1 MPALPSFITSRKG
14 KVAFKS
20 PFTLL
25 RGEQSTPASV
35 QVAVPAVPP
44 HPLADEVLVIND
56 RNARHYSL
64 DFDGGQ
70 PIDEYE
76 TDIIDEELRNP
87 RPNNAPTPQVQLD
100 IDLSPEGLTDW
111 FAANFLQPENA
122 QPSSEKAQQGQ
133 TSGSGLRN
141 EAKPLGSLGSTE
153 TLSSRSRSALG
164 EADEGGFSTSSEDVL
179 SNLKAMNASHFGKMH
194 GSEFNRSD
202 QASSSS
208 NKPSATL
215 LAIPAG
221 SSQSTNS
228 QESRPEALSDLK
240 PLRPMSLLDTPAS
253 SAVSGTNFARA
264 LLSNAFVL
272 PNDNRLSRFRT
283 STVGLTRSDS
293 TTLPR
298 GDHAGPS
305 SYHDRFSVGPDA
317 PPVPSNAG
325 FLYEPPKKSRAAL
338 EWREKKRQEL
348 KRRSST
354 GSLHPKILPE
364 TPSYDRPIS
373 ALLSPGAE
381 FDLNDLNSLLL
392 KSPALVQ
399 TPPPPPRSPLP
410 PTPQPK
416 RVEESKT
423 VELTPT
429 PAARPLPIGPQT
441 PSSDFLSLLSPAP
454 SSDGLPSGKNLESDD
469 VLNYYS
475 HPDSPEPLMTG
486 GYRPG
491 VSPISEETS
500 SQLSPPTPYRDR
512 RESQRSTGT
521 PLGARSPLSGSI
533 RVRGDS
539 VPLPRKLSDS
549 RPYSR
554 QLLAPMGERPLSSI
568 QPPSPSGSQTS
579 SLASAGSDLLAP
591 LAPPPSHIF
600 SRQRSG
606 SAPSPIKVIRDP
618 KDAITYNITVS
629 PSNADSD
636 TPTSD
641 EGIVTQDFPE
651 TPSAFS
657 PLLTGGTDAP
667 PSLHQSLDGHDV
679 PPMATIPTSAT
690 ISRGTQ
696 PSLAQQLL
704 LNRAG
709 TTGRQHTKQTSVG
722 KIKTSGLAARSGS
735 PTSRRI
741 ADIIE
746 DVETE
751 ASPADQN
758 GGIASRRMS
767 AAGSQPESPSNQ
779 VLAHEMSRSPSR
791 GTVIT
796 TSDAS
801 SMYTSDSSSKPRIK
815 SLPPIPNSPIPSTRA
830 VSPATTIES
839 PVNAP
844 ESSTA
849 IVGAP
854 APPTAPSIPPPSPT
868 LAPKPPA
875 PSPARGRL
883 PPALNISSSNP
894 VAERAV
900 AVNGNATDSSDSPAS
915 SSRPASNP
923 PVFAAASSASAPAPS
938 AVDHDQAP
946 GTQSSS
952 SHKYEDAFTGRASD
966 IFRATSLGSPP
977 PYYTVV
983 NETPLPQVQQR
994 TPPSHPSHTPNGSFS
1009 HNASFSF
1016 SEPNFGTPGPSNLEW
1031 SNNMDGRSTL
1041 GRENSIAGQRSR
1053 MRPPLP
1059 QGPRRPSQ
1067 QQMMAAGGPSG
1078 QFHPSRDRSGSISS
1092 VASNALPHT
1101 SRVRSAPVFSP
1112 KFQTPP
1118 PKWRGYTMEAAK
1130 WTFTSAQL
1138 QAIVSRA
1145 IKQSAEASSIRLLRL
1160 DVLDTEIPEE
1170 MRRLEAQRTD
1180 LKTRYKVLTRRRATL
1195 LDALTAHMTGN
1206 EEDNSSYAL
1215 RLLEEIREMVVTL
1228 DRLAEELHSLDGQ
1241 LAHLESLT
1249 HIHTGSALAMA
1260 LRKLNASFLKQVAEN
1275 QVLRNQN
1282 QALEAE
1288 RDEAWAQAE
1297 VVANEFDRMNDKI
1310 DSPSSKRSSRIS
1322 AVRKS
1327 SVRVS
1332 KAGLRTPSQ
1341 RLSQRSS
1348 LGSSLCGPTSSSKS
1362 PLPRLE
1368 KSPPVPPIPKR
1379 RPLQI
1384 STESPLRSS
1393 AVLSSGGVT
1402 PNSETR
1408 ALAEAQDELYA
1419 MLGITNPDRRL
1430 RRSRSAAG
1438 LLLSPPPVTALLNV
1452 RPSDINPSRRS
1463 SLPGDSSLAEAY
1475 NAMAA
1480 DRNAVLATIDMLSAT
1495 D

>member
-1 MPALPSFITSRKG
+1 MPALPSFITNRKG

-20 PFTLL
+20 AFTLL
-25 RGEQSTPASV
+25 RGEHSTPASV
-35 QVAVPAVPP
+35 QPAVPAAPP
-44 HPLADEVLVIND
+44 HPLADEILVIND

-111 FAANFLQPENA
+111 FAANFLLPENA
-122 QPSSEKAQQGQ
+122 QVSSEKAQHGQ
-133 TSGSGLRN
+133 TSGSGFRN
-141 EAKPLGSLGSTE
+141 EAKPLGSVGSTE

-164 EADEGGFSTSSEDVL
+164 EDEGGFSNSSEDVL
-179 SNLKAMNASHFGKMH
+179 SNLKAMNASHFGRMH

-202 QASSSS
+202 QASPSP
-208 NKPSATL
+208 NNPSATL

-221 SSQSTNS
+221 SSRGADS
-228 QESRPEALSDLK
+228 QESRSEALSGLK
-240 PLRPMSLLDTPAS
+240 PLRPISLLDTPAS

-272 PNDNRLSRFRT
+272 PNDNRFSKFRT

-317 PPVPSNAG
+317 PPIPSNAG
-325 FLYEPPKKSRAAL
+325 FLYEPPKKSRAG

-364 TPSYDRPIS
+364 TPSSDRPIS
-373 ALLSPGAE
+373 VLLSPGAE

-416 RVEESKT
+416 RIEESKT
-423 VELTPT
+423 VELAPI
-429 PAARPLPIGPQT
+429 PAARPLPVGPQT
-441 PSSDFLSLLSPAP
+441 PPSDFLNLLSPAP
-454 SSDGLPSGKNLESDD
+454 SSDGLPSAKNMESDD

-533 RVRGDS
+533 RVRGES
-539 VPLPRKLSDS
+539 VPLPRKLPDS

-554 QLLAPMGERPLSSI
+554 QLLAPMGERPLSAVL
-568 QPPSPSGSQTS
+568 PPSPSGSQTS

-591 LAPPPSHIF
+591 LALPPSHIF

-606 SAPSPIKVIRDP
+606 SAPSPIRVIRDP
-618 KDAITYNITVS
+618 KDSTTYNITVS

-641 EGIVTQDFPE
+641 EGVITQDFPE

-657 PLLTGGTDAP
+657 PLLTG
-667 PSLHQSLDGHDV
+667 
-679 PPMATIPTSAT
+679 
-690 ISRGTQ
+690 
-696 PSLAQQLL
+696 
-704 LNRAG
+704 AG
-709 TTGRQHTKQTSVG
+709 TTGRQHTRQASVA
-722 KIKTSGLAARSGS
+722 KIKTSGLAGRSGS
-735 PTSRRI
+735 PSSRRI
-741 ADIIE
+741 ADIFE
-746 DVETE
+746 EAETE
-751 ASPADQN
+751 ANLADQS
-758 GGIASRRMS
+758 GSIALRRVS
-767 AAGSQPESPSNQ
+767 AAGPQAESPSNQ

-791 GTVIT
+791 GTVVT
-796 TSDAS
+796 TSDGS

-815 SLPPIPNSPIPSTRA
+815 SLPPIPKSPIPSTRA

-844 ESSTA
+844 ESSTTV
-849 IVGAP
+849 VGVP
-854 APPTAPSIPPPSPT
+854 APSIPPPSPT
-868 LAPKPPA
+868 LAPKPSA

-900 AVNGNATDSSDSPAS
+900 AVNGNGTDSSDSPAS

-923 PVFAAASSASAPAPS
+923 PVFVAASAASAPAPS
-938 AVDHDQAP
+938 AADHDQAS
-946 GTQSSS
+946 GSQSSS

-994 TPPSHPSHTPNGSFS
+994 TPPSHPTHTPNGSFS

-1031 SNNMDGRSTL
+1031 SNSIDGRSTL

-1067 QQMMAAGGPSG
+1067 QQMVAAGGPSG
-1078 QFHPSRDRSGSISS
+1078 QFHSSRDRSGSVSS
-1092 VASNALPHT
+1092 VASNALPHA

-1130 WTFTSAQL
+1130 WTFTSSQL

-1438 LLLSPPPVTALLNV
+1438 LLLSPPPVTAGPSTLLNV

-1463 SLPGDSSLAEAY
+1463 SLPGDSTLAEAY